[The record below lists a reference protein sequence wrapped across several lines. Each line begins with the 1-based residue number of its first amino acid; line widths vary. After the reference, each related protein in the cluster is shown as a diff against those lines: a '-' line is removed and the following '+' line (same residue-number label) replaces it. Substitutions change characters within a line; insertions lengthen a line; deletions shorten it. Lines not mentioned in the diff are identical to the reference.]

1 MAYVPHWWR
10 RRKPVR
16 HVFGQ
21 SVVISWAGLRG
32 VVSLAVVLALPQTL
46 PSGAPFP
53 ARAEL
58 LVVTLTVIM
67 LTLVGQGLTLP
78 WVIRRVHLGVDTEVR
93 QEEAAARR
101 RLVQAATRRIDE
113 LYPVWPT
120 HHPLLDELRKRYR
133 HRSEH
138 VEGRRDR
145 SPEEADRDVIEH
157 REIRRNVAEAE
168 REALLRMRADG
179 DIDDDVLRKLER
191 ELDLEEQRG
200 EA

>member
-1 MAYVPHWWR
+1 
-10 RRKPVR
+10 
-16 HVFGQ
+16 
-21 SVVISWAGLRG
+21 VVLSWAGLRG
-32 VVSLAVVLALPQTL
+32 VVSPAVVLALPQTL
-46 PSGAPFP
+46 PHGAPFP
-53 ARAEL
+53 ARSEL
-58 LVVTLTVIM
+58 LVVTLTVII

-78 WVIRRVHLGVDTEVR
+78 GLIRRVHLGLDTEVR
-93 QEEAAARR
+93 DEEAAARR
-101 RLVQAATRRIDE
+101 RLVDAATRRIEE

-120 HHPLLDELRKRYR
+120 HHPLLDELRERYR

-138 VEGRRDR
+138 VEPRPDGSQKD
-145 SPEEADRDVIEH
+145 ADRDLIEH
-157 REIRRNVAEAE
+157 GEIRRNVAEAE